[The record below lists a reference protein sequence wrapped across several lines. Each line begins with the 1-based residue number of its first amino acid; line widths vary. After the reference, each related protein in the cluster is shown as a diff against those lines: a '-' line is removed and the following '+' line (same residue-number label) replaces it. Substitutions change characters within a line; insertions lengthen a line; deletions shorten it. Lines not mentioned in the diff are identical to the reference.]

1 MDKRPTI
8 ADVARLANVSTATVS
23 HVINETRYVSE
34 STRQSVLDAIAHLN
48 YRPSALAK
56 GLASNRTRLVGVV
69 LSDIDNPLFRS
80 VYKRI
85 ESELSEAGYDLI
97 LANTGEDIG
106 RQNSI
111 LETLFAR
118 QVDGLILA
126 PNYNG
131 GGENRLLTN
140 AGVPV
145 VMVDRYSDN
154 NLLPTVTVNNEEVT
168 YQAISHLI
176 SDGHQRIG
184 FIGGLMDEHGG
195 VSTVAERLAGFRR
208 AMEDNRLAV
217 PEEHIHVRGKARQA
231 DGYQAAM
238 RILGTGRRP
247 SALFTTNIL
256 LLLGVLQAMQEL
268 NLRCPED
275 AGLFSFDHD
284 DWTDVYVP
292 PISLVRQPTDAI
304 GTAAAQQLISLMSGD
319 AQGGQTG
326 QVLPCELVIRGSC
339 SSRCFDEFRQR
350 RKRSPWTDQDTP
362 CDFSE

>member
-1 MDKRPTI
+1 MEKRPTI
-8 ADVARLANVSTATVS
+8 DDVARLANVSTATVS

-34 STRQSVLDAIAHLN
+34 STRQSVLNAIEQLK
-48 YRPSALAK
+48 YRPSALAQ

-69 LSDIDNPLFRS
+69 LSDINNPLFRN

-111 LETLFAR
+111 LETLLAR

-126 PNYNG
+126 PNYGTGAQNSP
-131 GGENRLLTN
+131 LKN

-145 VMVDRYSDN
+145 VMIDRVSDDN
-154 NLLPTVTVNNEEVT
+154 RLPTITVNNEEIT
-168 YQAISHLI
+168 YQAVSHLI

-184 FIGGLMDEHGG
+184 FIGGLMDKHGG
-195 VSTVAERLAGFRR
+195 VSTVAQRLQGFRR
-208 AMEDNRLAV
+208 AMRQNCLPV
-217 PEEHIHVRGKARQA
+217 PEEHIHVLGKARQI
-231 DGYQAAM
+231 DGYEATM
-238 RILGTGRRP
+238 RILGTDQRP
-247 SALFTTNIL
+247 TALFTTNIL

-275 AGLFSFDHD
+275 VGIISFDHD
-284 DWTDVYVP
+284 YWTDVYVP
-292 PISLVRQPTDAI
+292 PISLVLQPTDAI
-304 GTAAAQQLISLMSGD
+304 GTAAARQLIKLMSGEEHVEE
-319 AQGGQTG
+319 TE

-339 SSRCFDEFRQR
+339 SPQCMREYLQRQ
-350 RKRSPWTDQDTP
+350 KRSLPW
-362 CDFSE
+362 E